1 MDCIGYGAHD
11 EKGLLVPIKFKR
23 RIPGPDDVTFR
34 ITHCGVCHSELHH
47 VFNKRGTTKYPIV
60 PGHEVVDVVTAV
72 GDNVKNFEVG
82 DRVGVGPICY
92 SCQDCEYCNK
102 NMENYCVKHM
112 IRTYNDI
119 DFNGSITKG
128 GFSNAMVTHQR
139 YLAKIPDALAS
150 EFVAP
155 LLCAGIT
162 VYSPL
167 MRYHMNQ
174 SGKSLGVIG
183 LGGLGHMAV
192 KFGKAFCL
200 RVTVLSTSPAKE
212 EEALTVLGAD
222 AFIVSKEE
230 AAMKA
235 AAGSLDFIVDTA
247 SGIHPLDPY
256 LSLLKYE
263 GIIAVVAAP
272 PEMKFTPALLF
283 MGLKTVTG
291 SVIAGMKEVQEMLDF
306 CGEKG
311 VTPII
316 ETIPIDY
323 ANEALKRLQNN
334 DVRYRFVIDI
344 ENSLKES
351 MN

>member
-23 RIPGPDDVTFR
+23 RTPGPDDVTFQ
-34 ITHCGVCHSELHH
+34 ITQ
-47 VFNKRGTTKYPIV
+47 
-60 PGHEVVDVVTAV
+60 V
-72 GDNVKNFEVG
+72 GCA
-82 DRVGVGPICY
+82 IQSSTMC
-92 SCQDCEYCNK
+92 
-102 NMENYCVKHM
+102 
-112 IRTYNDI
+112 
-119 DFNGSITKG
+119 SIKGAQPSTLLSLG

-174 SGKSLGVIG
+174 SSKSLGVIG
-183 LGGLGHMAV
+183 LGGLSHMAV
-192 KFGKAFCL
+192 KFGKAFGL

-222 AFIVSKEE
+222 AFIVSKDE

-235 AAGSLDFIVDTA
+235 AGGSLDFIVDTA

-272 PEMKFTPALLF
+272 PEMRFMPTLLF

-291 SVIAGMKEVQEMLDF
+291 SVIGRIKEVQEMLGF

-334 DVRYRFVIDI
+334 NVHY
-344 ENSLKES
+344 
-351 MN
+351 